1 MVRPASTGVVMG
13 GFRGPKWPVIGPMSV
28 SCLRN
33 GAAGLKLVPIRALFM
48 GRDNYVKARQSRS
61 GVFLAFSFVLLL
73 ALLLP
78 GCATQRKASGPQ
90 SPADV
95 AGGATEPTPV
105 TPADV
110 PAIID
115 STPHDRG
122 WELDGTPVD
131 GKGLDTGALEFTEGE
146 KAATTDAVDDPTVL
160 VTEALE
166 ACEFAR
172 MLWEQ
177 GDIDEAL
184 VSLDHAY
191 ALLLDI
197 PDDDPDFAQGKQ
209 DLRHLISRRVVEIY
223 RSRLTSAAD
232 LGSSIPIELNSHIE
246 REIKGFQRGERSFF
260 MESYR
265 RSGLYRP
272 MIVRMMRDAGL
283 PEELSWLPLVE
294 SGFKTRALS
303 RARALG
309 MWQFIS
315 STGYRYG
322 LSRSHWIDERMD
334 PEKATQ
340 GAIGYLTELHG
351 MFGDWMLALAGY
363 NCGEHRVMSVI
374 RRQQDDYLDHFWDV
388 FEQLPRETARYVPR
402 FLATLLIV
410 RDPEKYGFDLPE
422 PLPPAGYDIVS
433 VDRHLRL
440 DDLDRA
446 MGLDKGTLTRLNP
459 ELRRGITPDKAYELN
474 APADSAPAF
483 RAKLAELPR
492 YVPPKDTFSVHR
504 VRRGETLSTIA
515 RRHRTSVS
523 AIMRANNLRSRN
535 RIQAGQRLKIPS
547 RGATARAPA
556 SIVTGGQA
564 AAFTHSVR
572 RGDSLWK
579 LASRYG
585 TTVDRIK
592 RDNRLRGDR
601 LSIGQKLR
609 INTGIPAGSRTYSV
623 RRGDTVGKIARTHRI
638 SINRVLRANGLSN
651 SSTIY
656 PGQVLVIPN

>member
-1 MVRPASTGVVMG
+1 
-13 GFRGPKWPVIGPMSV
+13 
-28 SCLRN
+28 
-33 GAAGLKLVPIRALFM
+33 M
-48 GRDNYVKARQSRS
+48 GRDNDVKSRQSGS
-61 GVFLAFSFVLLL
+61 DVSFSSSFVLAL
-73 ALLLP
+73 ALALFLP
-78 GCATQRKASGPQ
+78 GCAAQRNASGPQ

-95 AGGATEPTPV
+95 VGGISDPTPV

-110 PAIID
+110 PAIIA

-122 WELDGTPVD
+122 VEFDI
-131 GKGLDTGALEFTEGE
+131 GALEFTEGE
-146 KAATTDAVDDPTVL
+146 IAPSTDASDDPAVL
-160 VTEALE
+160 VAEALE

-172 MLWEQ
+172 MFWEQ
-177 GDIDEAL
+177 GNIDEAL
-184 VSLDHAY
+184 ASLDHAY

-197 PDDDPDFAQGKQ
+197 PDDDPDFDQGKQ
-209 DLRHLISRRVVEIY
+209 DLRHLISRRVVEVY
-223 RSRLTSAAD
+223 RSRLTSAVD
-232 LGSSIPIELNSHIE
+232 LKSPIPVELNSHVE
-246 REIKGFQRGERSFF
+246 REIRSFQGGERSFF

-272 MIVRMMRDAGL
+272 MIVRMLRDAGM

-322 LSRSHWIDERMD
+322 LSRSHWVDKRMD
-334 PEKATQ
+334 PESSTQ
-340 GAIGYLTELHG
+340 GAIGYLTELHR

-363 NCGEHRVMSVI
+363 NCGENRVMSVI

-410 RDPEKYGFDLPE
+410 RDPEKYGFELPE
-422 PLPPAGYDIVS
+422 PLPPVSYKTVS
-433 VDRHLRL
+433 VDRHVRL
-440 DDLDRA
+440 DVLERTL
-446 MGLDKGTLTRLNP
+446 GLDKGTLATLNP
-459 ELRRGITPDKAYELN
+459 ELRRGITPDQAYELN
-474 APADSAPAF
+474 VPPASAPAF
-483 RAKLAELPR
+483 QAKLAELPR
-492 YVPPKDTFSVHR
+492 YVPPKNTYTVHR

-515 RRHRTSVS
+515 RRNGTSIS
-523 AIMRANNLRSRN
+523 AIVSANNLRSRN
-535 RIQAGQRLKIPS
+535 RIQVGQRLKIPS
-547 RGATARAPA
+547 RGATRRAPA

-564 AAFTHSVR
+564 AALTHRVR

-592 RDNRLRGDR
+592 RDNKLRGDR
-601 LSIGQKLR
+601 LSIGQKLL
-609 INTGIPAGSRTYSV
+609 IKTGIPAGSRTYAV
-623 RRGDTVGKIARTHRI
+623 RGGDTVGKIARAHRT
-638 SINRVLRANGLSN
+638 SVNRVLQANGLS
-651 SSTIY
+651 SRSTIY
-656 PGQVLVIPN
+656 PGQVLIIPK